1 MSSQEELQREKHD
14 QEVAASPA
22 SGELPLD
29 CSREGTDLFHPFLS
43 FSGLLEPKREQ
54 KLLKGEAL
62 TPEGRHFLC
71 LRPVSKACLQESV
84 AIAQELT
91 AFPHSTC

>member
-1 MSSQEELQREKHD
+1 MTKRLL
-14 QEVAASPA
+14 PA
-22 SGELPLD
+22 QVQVSRGHFFSELPLG
-29 CSREGTDLFHPFLS
+29 CRRGGKAHPFLS
-43 FSGLLEPKREQ
+43 FSGLLEPNEEQ

-71 LRPVSKACLQESV
+71 LRPVSKACLHESV